1 MITQIHMQDLK
12 FLHAFN
18 SIPGI
23 GPVALRALKDHFGSY
38 DAAWCADEAA
48 LASSPITPQALQ
60 SILWKR
66 PSLHPD
72 KELGALIREGVWAV
86 HEDDPNYPPLL
97 KEIPSSPAIIYGKGD
112 VSLLNTRSIAVVGT
126 RKPTHYGLEATE
138 KITQRLAEFL
148 TIVSGLATGIDGRAH
163 EATLDAKGKT
173 IAVLGSGLD
182 QNSIFPPQHRG
193 LARRIVDAGGAVIS
207 EYPPGTPALKEHFP
221 QRNRIVSGLSC
232 GVLVI
237 EAPERSGALI
247 TALLA
252 LEQNRD
258 VFALPGSIFSLYSRG
273 PLALI
278 KDGAKCVSSAE
289 DILEELGIEYN
300 KERAE
305 KFTAG
310 LGEKEKLIFE
320 MLESPLG
327 VDAIKA
333 GTNLE
338 TPAIIATLS
347 MLELKGLVRNIG
359 GDTYQKI

>member
-1 MITQIHMQDLK
+1 MTDLK

-23 GPVALRALKDHFGSY
+23 GPVTLRALKNHFGNY
-38 DAAWCADEAA
+38 ETAWYANESA
-48 LASSPITPQALQ
+48 LASVGITAAALQ

-66 PSLHPD
+66 PSIHPD
-72 KELGALIREGVWAV
+72 KGLGTLIREGIWAI
-86 HEDDPNYPPLL
+86 HEDDPNYPESL
-97 KEIPSSPAIIYGKGD
+97 KEIPSPPAVIYGKGD
-112 VSLLNTRSIAVVGT
+112 ISLLNTRSIAVVGT
-126 RKPTHYGLEATE
+126 RKPTHYGLEAAE
-138 KITQRLAEFL
+138 KITQRLADFL

-163 EATLDAKGKT
+163 ETALDSGGHTL
-173 IAVLGSGLD
+173 AVLGSGID
-182 QNSIFPPQHRG
+182 QNSIFPPQHKG
-193 LARRIVDAGGAVIS
+193 LARRIIENNGAVIS
-207 EYPPGTPALKEHFP
+207 EYAPGTPALKEHFP
-221 QRNRIVSGLSC
+221 QRNRIVSGLSQ

-247 TALLA
+247 TARLA

-278 KDGAKCVSSAE
+278 KEGAKCVTTAE

-300 KERAE
+300 KEGAE
-305 KFTAG
+305 KFAAG

-320 MLESPLG
+320 ILTEPLG
-327 VDAIKA
+327 VDAIKV

-338 TPAIIATLS
+338 TSAIIATLS
-347 MLELKGLVRNIG
+347 MLELKGLIKNTG
-359 GDTYQKI
+359 GDTYQRIT